1 MFGEII
7 PGFADVRVYIGGT
20 HGFPDWLD
28 RQQKAITFF
37 SGKLSASDAMS
48 FLQTNDIQYIFYGP
62 DEQAVTQTPELYPN
76 ILTPLF
82 HNPSVTVFSVN
93 AKPTDVSNP

>member
-28 RQQKAITFF
+28 RQQKAITFLFRKIVSLRCDEF
-37 SGKLSASDAMS
+37 S
-48 FLQTNDIQYIFYGP
+48 
-62 DEQAVTQTPELYPN
+62 PN
-76 ILTPLF
+76 Q
-82 HNPSVTVFSVN
+82 
-93 AKPTDVSNP
+93 